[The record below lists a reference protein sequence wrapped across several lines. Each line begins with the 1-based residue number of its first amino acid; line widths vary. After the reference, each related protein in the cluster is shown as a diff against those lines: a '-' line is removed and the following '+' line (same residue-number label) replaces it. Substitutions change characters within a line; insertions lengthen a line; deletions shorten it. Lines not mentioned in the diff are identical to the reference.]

1 MYNLINKIRMAT
13 LRQIKKDIDYLVN
26 EVVYDCYLALYF
38 HTEKKDAIVAVM
50 EEAVD
55 ARNEFFEMANHPA
68 EKHNKSLVKKHYAF
82 LRNELMDRIDGL
94 FGKLSEIVNEKK

>member
-1 MYNLINKIRMAT
+1 MAS

-38 HTEKKDAIVAVM
+38 NSEKQEDIVKVV
-50 EEAVD
+50 EEAVE
-55 ARNEFFEMANHPA
+55 ARNEFYEMANHPV
-68 EKHNKSLVKKHYAF
+68 EKHNRSLVKKHYAF

-94 FGKLSEIVNEKK
+94 FDKLSKTVNE

>member
-1 MYNLINKIRMAT
+1 MAS
-13 LRQIKKDIDYLVN
+13 LRRVKKDIDYLVS

-38 HTEKKDAIVAVM
+38 HSERRDAIVAVM

-55 ARNEFFEMANHPA
+55 TRNEFYEMANHPA

-82 LRNELMDRIDGL
+82 LGNELMERIDGL
-94 FGKLSEIVNEKK
+94 FDKLSKVVNEK

>member
-1 MYNLINKIRMAT
+1 MAT